1 MTATAPRAGLT
12 LSGVTLR
19 YGAGD
24 TLVTALDGVDL
35 TVEPGE
41 VVAVAGPS
49 GSGKSS
55 LLAVAGALIAPTEG
69 TVAVGGA
76 DVTAATPAGRTALR
90 RTGIGYVF
98 QSANLL
104 PSLTA
109 RDQLLLLAHL
119 AGRVTREHRDR
130 AAELLDAVGM
140 TAKASRR
147 PHELSGGERQR
158 VGIARALMNRP
169 ALLLADEPTAALDQR
184 RARDIVALL
193 ARQARERGTATV
205 LVTHDEGLLGAA
217 DRVARIRDGRM
228 N

>member
-1 MTATAPRAGLT
+1 MTATATRTGLT

-19 YGAGD
+19 YGSGD

-35 TVEPGE
+35 TVGPGE

-69 TVAVGGA
+69 TVAIGGT
-76 DVTAATPAGRTALR
+76 DVTAATPAQRTALR

-98 QSANLL
+98 QASNLL

-109 RDQLLLLAHL
+109 RDQLLLVAHL
-119 AGRVTREHRDR
+119 AGRVTREDRDR

-140 TAKASRR
+140 TTKASRR

-169 ALLLADEPTAALDQR
+169 ALLLADEPTAALDQH

-193 ARQARERGTATV
+193 AEQAHRRGTATV
-205 LVTHDEGLLGAA
+205 LVTHDEGLLGTA
-217 DRVARIRDGRM
+217 DRVVRIRDGRM

>member
-1 MTATAPRAGLT
+1 MTATATGLA

-55 LLAVAGALIAPTEG
+55 LLAVAGALIAPSEG
-69 TVAVGGA
+69 TVAIGGA
-76 DVTAATPAGRTALR
+76 DVTGAAPARRAALR

-98 QSANLL
+98 QASNLL

-109 RDQLLLLAHL
+109 RDQVLLIAHL
-119 AGRVTREHRDR
+119 AGRVTREDRDR
-130 AAELLDAVGM
+130 AGELLDAVGM

-169 ALLLADEPTAALDQR
+169 AQLLADEPTGALDR
-184 RARDIVALL
+184 HRARDVVALL
-193 ARQARERGTATV
+193 AAQAHRRGTATV
-205 LVTHDEGLLGAA
+205 LVTHDEDLLGAA
-217 DRVARIRDGRM
+217 DRVLRIRDGRM

>member
-1 MTATAPRAGLT
+1 MTATATRTGLS

-24 TLVTALDGVDL
+24 TLVTALDEVHL

-69 TVAVGGA
+69 TVAIGGT
-76 DVTAATPAGRTALR
+76 DVTAAPPARRTELR
-90 RTGIGYVF
+90 RTAIGYVF
-98 QSANLL
+98 QASNLL

-109 RDQLLLLAHL
+109 RDQLLLVAHL
-119 AGRVTREHRDR
+119 AGRLTREHRDR

-140 TAKASRR
+140 TAKAARR

-169 ALLLADEPTAALDQR
+169 ALLLADEPTAALDQH

-193 ARQARERGTATV
+193 AEQAHERGTATV
-205 LVTHDEGLLGAA
+205 LVTHDEGLLDRA
-217 DRVARIRDGRM
+217 DRVVRIRDGRM
-228 N
+228 K

>member
-1 MTATAPRAGLT
+1 MTATATRAGLT

-35 TVEPGE
+35 TVGPGE

-76 DVTAATPAGRTALR
+76 DVTAATPARRTALR

-109 RDQLLLLAHL
+109 RDQLLLIAHL
-119 AGRVTREHRDR
+119 AGRVTREDRDR
-130 AAELLDAVGM
+130 ADGLLDAVGM

-169 ALLLADEPTAALDQR
+169 ALLLADEPTAALDQH
-184 RARDIVALL
+184 RARDVVALL
-193 ARQARERGTATV
+193 ARQARDRGTATV

-217 DRVARIRDGRM
+217 DRVVRIRDGRM